1 MQNIE
6 YLILN
11 RVGNGIIEAIFVN
24 YHNYKFKTKLSK
36 KIITCISQF
45 SRQVLAF

>member
-1 MQNIE
+1 MENIE

-11 RVGNGIIEAIFVN
+11 RVGNGIIQAIFVN

-36 KIITCISQF
+36 KNNYLYFTI
-45 SRQVLAF
+45 